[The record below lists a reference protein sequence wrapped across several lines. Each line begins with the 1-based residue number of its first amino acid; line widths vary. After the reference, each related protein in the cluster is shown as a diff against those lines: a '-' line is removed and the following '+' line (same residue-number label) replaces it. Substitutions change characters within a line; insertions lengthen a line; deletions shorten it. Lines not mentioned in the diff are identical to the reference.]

1 MYLDGQS
8 GCWSRRLFPLMFM
21 KETHVCTVVSAEVAA
36 APVSLLLSTLEES
49 VSHND
54 LESAAVGNKLICR

>member
-1 MYLDGQS
+1 
-8 GCWSRRLFPLMFM
+8 M
-21 KETHVCTVVSAEVAA
+21 KATLVCTVVSAVVAA

-49 VSHND
+49 VSPND